1 MPSCLPVGC
10 TKGDTARAGNPGT
23 AGEIPLQHLT
33 RTNSPDTAYSCA
45 LQYHLLEHNYN
56 IHFKLHL
63 KDGIAPVNNVRVHYM
78 LASPQA
84 LMEMVGTT
92 QVTLDMVE

>member
-1 MPSCLPVGC
+1 M
-10 TKGDTARAGNPGT
+10 
-23 AGEIPLQHLT
+23 
-33 RTNSPDTAYSCA
+33 
-45 LQYHLLEHNYN
+45 QYHLLEHNYN